1 MKEDTLIVTA
11 GRSPENNHGI
21 VNPPVYHAS
30 TVLFP
35 TVDELERAQKQ
46 RLQNDSVYY
55 GRYGTPTTFS
65 FQNAIAELEGSYRSI
80 AFPSGQNAIL
90 VSLMAFLKSGDHL
103 LMVDS
108 VYGPTRALCDGLL
121 AQYGVSTT
129 YYDPLIGASVEKLI
143 QPKTKVIFTE
153 SPGSQTFEIQDI
165 PAISEVAHRNNCV
178 VLLDNTWAT
187 SLFFKPFQNGSF
199 RI

>member
-46 RLQNDSVYY
+46 RLQNASVYY

-65 FQNAIAELEGSYRSI
+65 FQNAIAELDGSHRSI

-121 AQYGVSTT
+121 AQYLS
-129 YYDPLIGASVEKLI
+129 LIHI
-143 QPKTKVIFTE
+143 
-153 SPGSQTFEIQDI
+153 
-165 PAISEVAHRNNCV
+165 
-178 VLLDNTWAT
+178 
-187 SLFFKPFQNGSF
+187 
-199 RI
+199 